1 MERVYATLSAED
13 VEYSKD
19 SAAVPIGT
27 LITQLKDAQA
37 DGATHVVGLSGNH
50 RGAKYVC
57 LGDVEFD
64 ED

>member
-19 SAAVPIGT
+19 SAAVSIDT
-27 LITQLKDAQA
+27 LISQLKDARN
-37 DGATHVVGLSGNH
+37 DGATHVVGLSGNY
-50 RGAKYVC
+50 RVAKYVR